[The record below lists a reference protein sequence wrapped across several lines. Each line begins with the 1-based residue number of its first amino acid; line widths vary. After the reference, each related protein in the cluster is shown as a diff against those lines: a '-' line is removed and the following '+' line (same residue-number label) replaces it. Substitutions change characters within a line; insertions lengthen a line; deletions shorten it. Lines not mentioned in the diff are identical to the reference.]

1 MLKVNEVFD
10 IQKNEMLAKYKCSVL
25 IDQKEYKEIIETAKY
40 YTLPGILMF
49 YFPEFD
55 DYSQIVL
62 NYNIDL
68 MKSSDTE
75 IEKKNITIN
84 YEKNQTVIHKDY
96 YPDDVDIRMII
107 NLLQGRVKY
116 IKDPIILLN
125 MLRTMLPRVDS
136 VHLELLISNMFRNS
150 DDNSKRCRLTGNY
163 KDNVIIGQT
172 AQPFEDSWESAMM
185 YRNIDKAINKGLI
198 NKQPTEENPIEKIAN
213 EQFNF

>member
-150 DDNSKRCRLTGNY
+150 DDGSKRCRLTGNY
-163 KDNVIIGQT
+163 KDSIIVGQT
-172 AQPFEDSWESAMM
+172 AQPFKDSWESAMM

>member
-1 MLKVNEVFD
+1 MLKTNEVFNV
-10 IQKNEMLAKYKCSVL
+10 QKNEILTKYKCSVL
-25 IDQKEYKEIIETAKY
+25 IDQKEYKEVPETATY
-40 YTLPGILMF
+40 YTLPGILTF

-62 NYNIDL
+62 NYNVNL

-75 IEKKNITIN
+75 IEKKTITIN
-84 YEKNQTVIHKDY
+84 YEKDQVVVHKDY

-150 DDNSKRCRLTGNY
+150 DDGSKRCRLTGNY
-163 KDNVIIGQT
+163 KDSIIVGQT
-172 AQPFEDSWESAMM
+172 AQPFKDSWESAMM

-213 EQFNF
+213 EQFDF

>member
-1 MLKVNEVFD
+1 MLKINEVFKV
-10 IQKNEMLAKYKCSVL
+10 QKNKIQTKYKCNIL
-25 IDQKEYKEIIETAKY
+25 INSKEYKEIAETATY
-40 YTLPGILMF
+40 YTIPGILTF

-55 DYSQIVL
+55 DYAQIVL

-68 MKSSDTE
+68 MKSNNLE

-84 YEKNQTVIHKDY
+84 YEKDQVVIQKDY
-96 YPDDVDIRMII
+96 YPNDVDIRMII

-125 MLRTMLPRVDS
+125 MLTTTLPKVDS
-136 VHLELLISNMFRNS
+136 VHLELIISNMFRSS

-163 KDNVIIGQT
+163 KDNIILGQT

-213 EQFNF
+213 EKFDF

>member
-75 IEKKNITIN
+75 IEKKNI
-84 YEKNQTVIHKDY
+84 
-96 YPDDVDIRMII
+96 
-107 NLLQGRVKY
+107 
-116 IKDPIILLN
+116 
-125 MLRTMLPRVDS
+125 
-136 VHLELLISNMFRNS
+136 
-150 DDNSKRCRLTGNY
+150 
-163 KDNVIIGQT
+163 
-172 AQPFEDSWESAMM
+172 
-185 YRNIDKAINKGLI
+185 
-198 NKQPTEENPIEKIAN
+198 
-213 EQFNF
+213 

>member
-1 MLKVNEVFD
+1 MLNTNDVFNV
-10 IQKNEMLAKYKCSVL
+10 QKNEILTKYKCNIL
-25 IDQKEYKEIIETAKY
+25 IDQKEYKEIPETAKY
-40 YTLPGILMF
+40 YTLPGILLF

-55 DYSQIVL
+55 DYSQLVL
-62 NYNIDL
+62 NYNVDL
-68 MKSSDTE
+68 IKSDNTE
-75 IEKKNITIN
+75 IEKKNIIIN
-84 YEKNQTVIHKDY
+84 YEENQVVVRKDY

-125 MLRTMLPRVDS
+125 MLSTMLPKVDL

-150 DDNSKRCRLTGNY
+150 DDNSKRCRITGDY
-163 KDNVIIGQT
+163 KNSIIIGQT
-172 AQPFEDSWESAMM
+172 AQPFEDSWENAMM

-213 EQFNF
+213 EQFDF